1 MATWLGLSAV
11 HKDIS
16 MAVQHNSPCT
26 VPMPWAFLIVRMPPF
41 QAVSGLPDSSGGD
54 RDGGHDTDSQMNSGS
69 DAETKESSSDKYLHH
84 VSKSSHSISKSGGG
98 SSNKKASNKKARN
111 R

>member
-1 MATWLGLSAV
+1 MATGCLLYSI
-11 HKDIS
+11 IS
-16 MAVQHNSPCT
+16 T
-26 VPMPWAFLIVRMPPF
+26 VPSIFLKFPLKYHAWAFLIFRTPPF

>member
-1 MATWLGLSAV
+1 M
-11 HKDIS
+11 
-16 MAVQHNSPCT
+16 
-26 VPMPWAFLIVRMPPF
+26 
-41 QAVSGLPDSSGGD
+41 SGLPDSSGGD

-69 DAETKESSSDKYLHH
+69 DADTKDSSDKYNLHH
-84 VSKSSHSISKSGGG
+84 VAKSSHSITKAGGGGG

>member
-1 MATWLGLSAV
+1 MR
-11 HKDIS
+11 I
-16 MAVQHNSPCT
+16 
-26 VPMPWAFLIVRMPPF
+26 FRIPPF

-98 SSNKKASNKKARN
+98 SSNKFVRFSLPSPAAVISALRTTGG

>member
-1 MATWLGLSAV
+1 
-11 HKDIS
+11 
-16 MAVQHNSPCT
+16 
-26 VPMPWAFLIVRMPPF
+26 MPLLLFF

-69 DAETKESSSDKYLHH
+69 DADTKDSSAANDNKYLHH
-84 VSKSSHSISKSGGG
+84 VSKSSHSISKAGSGG
-98 SSNKKASNKKARN
+98 NKKASNKKARN